1 MATMIVRHKVADFNN
16 WKKVF
21 DEMDPIRASHGWISH
36 DVLRDTTDSNF
47 VTIVNR
53 MKSVD
58 GANGYRNSPELKSAM
73 QHAGVIGQPDITIM
87 EDAGSFTY

>member
-16 WKKVF
+16 WKQVF
-21 DEMDPIRASHGWISH
+21 DEMDPIRAAHGWISH
-36 DVLRDTTDSNF
+36 DVLRDTTDPNY

-58 GANGYRNSPELKSAM
+58 GAKSYRESPELKAGM
-73 QHAGVIGQPDITIM
+73 QRAGVLSQPDITIM
-87 EDAGSFTY
+87 EDAASYSY